1 MLLVVRLPVA
11 VVSLLAVLLLRLVGR
26 LLARRVVLVLLLPAR
41 LPLRLPLLAPA
52 ARLLP
57 PLRLV
62 GRLPRLHLML
72 VGLPRRLPVV
82 AWSVSA

>member
-1 MLLVVRLPVA
+1 MVRLPVA

-41 LPLRLPLLAPA
+41 LPLPRPAPA

-72 VGLPRRLPVV
+72 VGLTRRLPVV